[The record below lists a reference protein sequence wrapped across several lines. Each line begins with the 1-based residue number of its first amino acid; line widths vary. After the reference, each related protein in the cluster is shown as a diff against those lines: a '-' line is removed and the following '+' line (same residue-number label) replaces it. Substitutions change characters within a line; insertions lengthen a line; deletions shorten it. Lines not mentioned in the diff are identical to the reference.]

1 MVRSSGFGS
10 ITSDI
15 CPIQARFHYG
25 FSILCLNLPL
35 PISRRL
41 ILQQARRQ
49 TNCRPST
56 ACKFMVSCSFH
67 SPPGVLFTFPSRYF
81 SLSVI
86 QEYLALRG
94 GPRRF
99 TRNYTCSMLLGILF
113 WLLQFSITR
122 LSLSMVRYSNLI
134 HLIVA
139 FNQFITIPLPLIL
152 SLGFSPFRSPLLRES
167 RFCFLFL

>member
-10 ITSDI
+10 IISDKR
-15 CPIQARFHYG
+15 PIQARFHCG
-25 FSILCLNLPL
+25 SSIHCFNLPL
-35 PISRRL
+35 TISRRL

-49 TNCRPST
+49 TIRRPST

-67 SPPGVLFTFPSRYF
+67 SPPGVLFTFPSRYC

-99 TRNYTCSMLLGILF
+99 TRDFTCPMLLGIQSDCFNFRLQDYHF
-113 WLLQFSITR
+113 LWLSIPN
-122 LSLSMVRYSNLI
+122 S
-134 HLIVA
+134 
-139 FNQFITIPLPLIL
+139 FF
-152 SLGFSPFRSPLLRES
+152 
-167 RFCFLFL
+167 

>member
-25 FSILCLNLPL
+25 FSILCFNLPL
-35 PISRRL
+35 LISRRL
-41 ILQQARRQ
+41 PL
-49 TNCRPST
+49 PG
-56 ACKFMVSCSFH
+56 FF
-67 SPPGVLFTFPSRYF
+67 SPFPHGTV

-99 TRNYTCSMLLGILF
+99 TRNFTCSMLLGIQFDYFNFRLQDYHF
-113 WLLQFSITR
+113 LWLSIPTYSSNCPNR
-122 LSLSMVRYSNLI
+122 LT
-134 HLIVA
+134 IV
-139 FNQFITIPLPLIL
+139 PLPLVDTKFRL
-152 SLGFSPFRSPLLRES
+152 LPFRSPLLRES
-167 RFCFLFL
+167 FFTFFSSRY